1 MKRLEEAF
9 KLSIEEFKLLKNHIE
24 ETYRK
29 NLEQEKDKLLKR
41 QEKAIKELEKEE
53 LSRAEEIA
61 AQKAMAKCKPEHEK
75 KMNNLQVEKML
86 YEKQSKKRLEEV
98 QTQSL
103 KKYELDKVVSDS
115 SFYLK

>member
-1 MKRLEEAF
+1 
-9 KLSIEEFKLLKNHIE
+9 LSVEEFKLLKSHIE

-41 QEKAIKELEKEE
+41 QEKAIQELEKEE
-53 LSRAEEIA
+53 FSRAEEIA
-61 AQKAMAKCKPEHEK
+61 VQKAMAKCKHEHDK

-103 KKYELDKVVSDS
+103 KKYELDKVVSEKI
-115 SFYLK
+115 LQMK